1 MDPDSI
7 GFMPHYTLLLDV
19 FHTPTA
25 AVWWSFLAIILLI
38 FGSAIMSAS
47 EVAFFSITEA
57 EREDLEESESSN
69 DNKLAKLLHKPKYL
83 LSTILVTNNL
93 FNIGVIVISYFIITK
108 TITFEDIQ
116 MGPIVLPSAV
126 FDFLVNI
133 VIVTFFL
140 VLFGEA
146 LPKVYATHN
155 KLSYA
160 RWITPVFSLLNSFLT
175 PVNYLLV
182 NSTALI
188 EKRIKR
194 HNAEIDIEE
203 INRAIDITV
212 DNKESQNDVRMLKG
226 IVHFGNITV
235 RQIMRPRREVMAADA
250 SWDFVTLMDFVKE
263 NNYSRLPVFEESI
276 DNVLGVLYIKDLLE
290 HLHQKADFGWQK
302 LVRETLHTPEN
313 KKIDDLLREFQAT
326 RKHLA
331 IVVDEYGGTSGIV
344 TMEDVVEEVIGDI
357 KDEYD
362 ESFENALRKN
372 ADGSMIVDGVMPL
385 GELARALGYSPDY
398 FEEAKGD
405 AETLAGLVLERFGRI
420 PRNGD
425 EITYGAFV
433 YKVLTFK
440 NNRIE
445 KIKLTPIT
453 DETT

>member
-7 GFMPHYTLLLDV
+7 GLTPQFTLLLDV
-19 FHTPTA
+19 FHTPTTS
-25 AVWWSFLAIILLI
+25 VWWSFLAILLLI
-38 FGSAIMSAS
+38 SSSAIISAS

-57 EREDLEESESSN
+57 EREDLEESEDTS
-69 DNKLAKLLHKPKYL
+69 DNKLANLLVKPKYL

-93 FNIGVIVISYFIITK
+93 VNIGVIVISYFIITK
-108 TITFEDIQ
+108 TVTFEDIQ

-160 RWITPVFSLLNSFLT
+160 RWVTPMFSVLSSILA

-331 IVVDEYGGTSGIV
+331 VVVDEYGGTSGIV

-362 ESFENALRKN
+362 EGFESSIRKN
-372 ADGSMIVDGVMPL
+372 VDGSMIVDGVMPL
-385 GELARALGYSPDY
+385 GELARALGYNPDY
-398 FEEAKGD
+398 FEEVKGD
-405 AETLAGLVLERFGRI
+405 AETLAGLLLERFGKI

-425 EITYGAFV
+425 EITFEDFT
-433 YKVLTFK
+433 YKVLAFK
-440 NNRIE
+440 SNRIE
-445 KIKLTPIT
+445 KVKMTPIT
-453 DETT
+453 AETT